1 MPPRWAAPLDGR
13 PRWDAESFGYDS
25 DVSAGQVLFT
35 LANAL
40 SAVRLACVP
49 ACAWAILA
57 GEAQLAAGAFV
68 LAVVTDMAD
77 GPVARRRGEASALG
91 GLIDHGV
98 DALFCITAIAALAAN
113 GLAPTILPVLIAAAF
128 LQYMADSRALAGRP
142 LRASRLGRY
151 NGIAYYALV
160 GIPVARD
167 GLGLAW
173 PVDALVVGLGWLL
186 AATTA
191 ASMWNRLRARLG
203 R

>member
-1 MPPRWAAPLDGR
+1 M
-13 PRWDAESFGYDS
+13 
-25 DVSAGQVLFT
+25 
-35 LANAL
+35 
-40 SAVRLACVP
+40 
-49 ACAWAILA
+49 
-57 GEAQLAAGAFV
+57 
-68 LAVVTDMAD
+68 
-77 GPVARRRGEASALG
+77 G

-113 GLAPTILPVLIAAAF
+113 GLAPAILPILIAAAF

-160 GIPVARD
+160 GIPVVRD